1 MNHVFVDFE
10 NGQQIDLSL
19 IGNKAVSFTLLL
31 GANQKLSGEL
41 AERLMEHAASLQF
54 IRLTSSGR
62 NALDFTLAYYIGRA
76 AITDP
81 TGYFH
86 IISKD
91 TGFDPLIEHLKSRHI
106 EAHRHDDCTTL
117 TLSHIGASQV
127 KKAAVVVPKPAVVK
141 PKAAIA
147 APKVAVAASPED
159 PMTRVLGQLRKNANS
174 RPKREKTLKSQLL
187 SLLKPVNE
195 SGVEALIA
203 KLQKA
208 KHLTIDAQGAVAYSL
223 K

>member
-10 NGQQIDLSL
+10 NGQNVDLSL

-76 AITDP
+76 AISDP

-91 TGFDPLIEHLKSRHI
+91 TGFDPLIEHLKSRQI
-106 EAHRHDDCTTL
+106 EAHRHNDCTTL
-117 TLSHIGASQV
+117 TLSHMGASQV
-127 KKAAVVVPKPAVVK
+127 KKAAVVVPKTAVVK
-141 PKAAIA
+141 PKAATV
-147 APKVAVAASPED
+147 APKAGAASPED
-159 PMTRVLGQLRKNANS
+159 AMSRVLGQLRKNANS

-187 SLLKPVNE
+187 SLLKPMNE
-195 SGVEALIA
+195 GGVEALIA

-208 KHLTIDAQGAVAYSL
+208 KHLTIDAKGAVAYTL